1 MSGREKSGMNN
12 IFLEKCQWI
21 NYRDEWVDVTEDAAV
36 QYLQAVINNT
46 MLNCGVFDTVDF
58 EFIIYLGQK
67 FYESSQ
73 VQDLMASFNR
83 KIYEGVRYK
92 SKLAVA
98 AGHTKEQES
107 HINQLL
113 GKDRSVY
120 ILNNSYFFAARRP
133 YTDYRPLK

>member
-1 MSGREKSGMNN
+1 MDNV
-12 IFLEKCQWI
+12 FLEKCQWI

-73 VQDLMASFNR
+73 VQDLMASFNQ

-113 GKDRSVY
+113 GKDRSLY
-120 ILNNSYFFAARRP
+120 ILNSSYFFAARHP

>member
-12 IFLEKCQWI
+12 VFLEKCQWI
-21 NYRDEWVDVTEDAAV
+21 NYRDGWVDVTEDAAV

-73 VQDLMASFNR
+73 VQDLMASFNQ

-120 ILNNSYFFAARRP
+120 ILNNS
-133 YTDYRPLK
+133 

>member
-1 MSGREKSGMNN
+1 MNN

-92 SKLAVA
+92 SKLAVV

-113 GKDRSVY
+113 GKDRSLY
-120 ILNNSYFFAARRP
+120 ILNNSYFFAARHP
-133 YTDYRPLK
+133 YTDYQPLK

>member
-1 MSGREKSGMNN
+1 MNN
-12 IFLEKCQWI
+12 VFLEKCQWI
-21 NYRDEWVDVTEDAAV
+21 NYRDEWIDVTEDAAV

-98 AGHTKEQES
+98 ADHTKEQES

-113 GKDRSVY
+113 GKDRSLY
-120 ILNNSYFFAARRP
+120 ILNSSYFFAARRP